1 MPDVAPVLASWR
13 ELRFAALQTEL
24 AALAPQLADAQ
35 RHALVSRK
43 SLADRTREFKRQSPE
58 SQLEG
63 IRALLKAYQGEIDA
77 LTTRAKHAEGVV
89 IDLETRLRPAA
100 DPFPVLETLATQA
113 DAAQDVDA
121 LRAELAHAVE
131 QRDTVQSQYAAAEA
145 RISELVQR
153 DAAVASDAAARV
165 DEARADAERRA
176 ADREASLRRE
186 ITALQGHLRELR
198 ASHEQVSTQLLS
210 APSEAP
216 SDAHAE
222 QVATLM
228 QHLQDANAR
237 AAQAERRVA
246 ALRAESEQARTEEA
260 QLRRQQVEHLQARLA
275 ELERTQAQQRDA
287 QAQREA
293 DAQRAG
299 DAQRAQLV
307 QRAETA
313 KADVVALRQ
322 ALAQRADYDE
332 MKREL
337 AVLKAVE
344 FAGEEDDADADADA
358 DADGAPRGASSLET
372 HLVRRNRKLQ
382 DELATLR
389 ASVTD
394 FQRRTAQSD
403 TELDAQRSRIH
414 ELEALTKRLETDLL
428 HAAPEAPET
437 PSAGTSGL
445 LPIVTSQRDRF
456 RQRNAELEQ
465 ELRTQLEA
473 MSEQRGEIKRL
484 QADNVAMY
492 EKVRYLQNYGKS
504 APTEMPY
511 PPTARGDTESAYRAR
526 YEQSIN
532 PFEVFRGQEQSRALA
547 SLSPVDRLLHVFTS
561 AVLGNAQMRLVFVCY
576 AVVLHLLVFG
586 ILLDVGHRAVEAQ

>member
-35 RHALVSRK
+35 RNALVSRK

-89 IDLETRLRPAA
+89 MDLETRLRPAA

-113 DAAQDVDA
+113 DAAQDIDA
-121 LRAELAHAVE
+121 MRAELAHAIE

-176 ADREASLRRE
+176 A
-186 ITALQGHLRELR
+186 TAKL
-198 ASHEQVSTQLLS
+198 STQLLS

-246 ALRAESEQARTEEA
+246 ALRAESEQARTEET
-260 QLRRQQVEHLQARLA
+260 QLRRQQVVHLQARLA
-275 ELERTQAQQRDA
+275 ELERTQAQQRDT

-313 KADVVALRQ
+313 EADVVALRQ

-344 FAGEEDDADADADA
+344 FAGEEDDANADADA
-358 DADGAPRGASSLET
+358 EGAPRGASSLET

>member
-35 RHALVSRK
+35 RNALVSRK

-89 IDLETRLRPAA
+89 MDLETRLRPAA

-113 DAAQDVDA
+113 DAAQDIDA
-121 LRAELAHAVE
+121 MRAELAHAIE

-246 ALRAESEQARTEEA
+246 ALRAESEQARTEET
-260 QLRRQQVEHLQARLA
+260 QLRRQQVVHLQARLA
-275 ELERTQAQQRDA
+275 ELERTQAQQRDT

-313 KADVVALRQ
+313 EADVVALRQ

-344 FAGEEDDADADADA
+344 FAGEEDDANADADA
-358 DADGAPRGASSLET
+358 EGAPRGASSLET

-492 EKVRYLQNYGKS
+492 EKH
-504 APTEMPY
+504 
-511 PPTARGDTESAYRAR
+511 
-526 YEQSIN
+526 QS
-532 PFEVFRGQEQSRALA
+532 L
-547 SLSPVDRLLHVFTS
+547 
-561 AVLGNAQMRLVFVCY
+561 
-576 AVVLHLLVFG
+576 
-586 ILLDVGHRAVEAQ
+586 

>member
-13 ELRFAALQTEL
+13 ELRFAALQAEL

-77 LTTRAKHAEGVV
+77 LTTRAKHAEST
-89 IDLETRLRPAA
+89 ILDLETRLRPAA
-100 DPFPVLETLATQA
+100 DPFPVLETLASKA
-113 DAAQDVDA
+113 DAAHDIDA
-121 LRAELAHAVE
+121 LRAELAHAIE
-131 QRDTVQSQYAAAEA
+131 QRDTIQRKYTAAEA
-145 RISELVQR
+145 RIGELVQR
-153 DAAVASDAAARV
+153 DAAIASDAAARV

-176 ADREASLRRE
+176 ADREASLHRE

-222 QVATLM
+222 QVETLM
-228 QHLQDANAR
+228 RHLQDANAR
-237 AAQAERRVA
+237 AAQAERRIA
-246 ALRAESEQARTEEA
+246 ALRAESEQARTEET
-260 QLRRQQVEHLQARLA
+260 QLRHQQVEHLQARLA
-275 ELERTQAQQRDA
+275 ELERALAQQRDT
-287 QAQREA
+287 QAKHEA
-293 DAQRAG
+293 DAQRAS

-307 QRAETA
+307 QRVETAET
-313 KADVVALRQ
+313 DVATLRQ

-337 AVLKAVE
+337 DVLKAVE
-344 FAGEEDDADADADA
+344 FAGENDEAEDEAN
-358 DADGAPRGASSLET
+358 GAPSGASSLET

-403 TELDAQRSRIH
+403 AELDAQRTRIH
-414 ELEALTKRLETDLL
+414 ELEALAKRLETDLL
-428 HAAPEAPET
+428 HAAPEAPKE
-437 PSAGTSGL
+437 PQAGTSGL

-456 RQRNAELEQ
+456 RQRNTELEQ

-473 MSEQRGEIKRL
+473 MAEQRAEIKRL
-484 QADNVAMY
+484 QADNVSMY

-511 PPTARGDTESAYRAR
+511 PPTARGNTESAYRAR

-561 AVLGNAQMRLVFVCY
+561 AVLGNAQMRLIFVCY